1 MILPLIPVLICFS
14 QTEAGSIQVLSV
26 PNVTL
31 TKADAAKEDPQ
42 KQEKRDLIMIR
53 YGLVDIHE
61 QTSCLD
67 IGM

>member
-1 MILPLIPVLICFS
+1 MILPLIPVFIFFS
-14 QTEAGSIQVLSV
+14 QTESIQVLSV

-53 YGLVDIHE
+53 YDSVDIHE